1 MEKKGRF
8 GPGFLIA
15 AAFIGPGTVTSATLA
30 GANFGFSLL
39 WIVLIAIFSAIILQ
53 EMVGRFSLA
62 TKMDIGSALVKI
74 PDRVWI
80 RVIFK
85 ILAFLAIIVGC
96 AAYET
101 GNIVGGAL
109 GINIISGVNL
119 NFWVI
124 LISIS
129 AFLLLFFGK
138 YKVIEKFLIFLVV
151 IMGISFFITAFL
163 VSPNIFAILKGFKPS
178 IPEGS
183 ITLVLALLGTTIV
196 PYNLF
201 LHSSSV
207 LKKWKSSESI
217 SLMRWDTALAIGLGG
232 FITMAIIITASVA
245 YYFKGI
251 SISAP
256 SDLSLQLEPLFGKF
270 AGISFGIGFF
280 AAGLSSAITA
290 PYAAAFTSKG
300 LFGWKEEGVKFKTIF
315 SFVIL
320 TGIFVSF
327 LKIKPLS
334 IIILAQVTNALL
346 LPIVALFIFYLLNSE
361 DSGEFK
367 NTLFQNILFVLIFI
381 IIVFVNMKK
390 FL

>member
-30 GANFGFSLL
+30 GAKFGFSLL

-62 TKMDIGSALVKI
+62 TNMDIGSALVKI
-74 PDRVWI
+74 PDKEWI
-80 RVIFK
+80 RIIFK

-96 AAYET
+96 AAYEA

-124 LISIS
+124 LISLT

-163 VSPNIFAILKGFKPS
+163 VSPNILAILKGFKPS

-183 ITLVLALLGTTIV
+183 ITLILALLGTTIV

-207 LKKWKSSESI
+207 LKKWKSSDSI
-217 SLMRWDTALAIGLGG
+217 GLMRWDTVLAIGLGG

-245 YYFKGI
+245 YYLKGI
-251 SISAP
+251 SISSP

-270 AGISFGIGFF
+270 AEISFGIGLF

-300 LFGWKEEGVKFKTIF
+300 LFGWKEEGIKFKAVF

-346 LPIVALFIFYLLNSE
+346 LPIVALFVFYLLNSK